1 MTTDERAGLSV
12 RSYFSASTRLKST
25 NFSVHVAY
33 GCISVLLWYVA
44 ICYVTYG
51 LPVLP
56 VDDVMFSRNR
66 SGKGEFSLTD
76 SAIKLSQFGINNP
89 IAPYIRS
96 YTTLLFI
103 VNGLF
108 C

>member
-1 MTTDERAGLSV
+1 MLPMAVSR
-12 RSYFSASTRLKST
+12 FSSGS
-25 NFSVHVAY
+25 
-33 GCISVLLWYVA
+33 VA

-89 IAPYIRS
+89 IALYIRS